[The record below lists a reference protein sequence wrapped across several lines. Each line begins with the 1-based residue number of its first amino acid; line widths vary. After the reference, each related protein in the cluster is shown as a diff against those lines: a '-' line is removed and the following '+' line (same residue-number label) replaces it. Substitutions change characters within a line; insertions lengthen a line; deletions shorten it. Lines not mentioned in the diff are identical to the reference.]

1 MTPEQFI
8 VCLACLTFVFAMALG
23 GAFWLGM
30 RIGVQAL
37 ARELVDRELQAMLS
51 APDAVDEE
59 LWAMLDDEDDD
70 DGVKVLR

>member
-1 MTPEQFI
+1 VTPEQFI
-8 VCLACLTFVFAMALG
+8 VCLACLTFVYAMTLG

-51 APDAVDEE
+51 EPDPIDEE

-70 DGVKVLR
+70 GGVEVLR